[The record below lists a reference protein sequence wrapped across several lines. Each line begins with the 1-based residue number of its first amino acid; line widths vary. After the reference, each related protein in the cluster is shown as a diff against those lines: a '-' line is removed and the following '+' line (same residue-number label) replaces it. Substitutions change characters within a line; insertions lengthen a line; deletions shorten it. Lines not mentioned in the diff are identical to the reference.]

1 MRGALLEEAQGSDNP
16 REIYSHEDY
25 VSLVHHSG
33 QVCCF
38 IYEYIML
45 VYLLFSVARKSEWT
59 DCQILRSRRICP
71 LGPFKYYVS
80 TVGGGGL
87 GFAYF

>member
-45 VYLLFSVARKSEWT
+45 VYSLFSVARKSEWIE
-59 DCQILRSRRICP
+59 CQILQSRRTCP
-71 LGPFKYYVS
+71 LGVS
-80 TVGGGGL
+80 CFLCDFSPSFLVVCVFL
-87 GFAYF
+87 